1 MCLKMTS
8 KALFIGF
15 EDCRYSNN
23 AVDLLV
29 SKGFETTFWK
39 ASKKR
44 GSKIPK
50 EIQDW
55 SGDYIFHYKS
65 YCILPEQF
73 ISKASIAAIN
83 FHPSHPKYPGSGG
96 INWAL
101 YNEDAETGVTVHYM
115 NKNVDNGPII
125 NVYRVIIED
134 EDNVE
139 SLLEK
144 VHRCQFDSFSNIIHM
159 ITVQGPDELSRISS
173 ENTDEWGKK
182 TGRIRD
188 IDKLENIDIGISKE
202 ELDKIIKSTY
212 YNGYGPKI
220 RIHGY
225 TFKYSGE

>member
-1 MCLKMTS
+1 MNK
-8 KALFIGF
+8 KVLFIGF

-39 ASKKR
+39 ASRKR
-44 GSKIPK
+44 GSKIPEK
-50 EIQDW
+50 IQEW

-65 YCILPEQF
+65 YCILPQEF
-73 ISKASIAAIN
+73 LNKAKVAAIN

-115 NKNVDNGPII
+115 NDKVDNGPII
-125 NVYRVIIED
+125 NVYRVPIED
-134 EDNVE
+134 KDDVG

-144 VHRCQFDSFSNIIHM
+144 VYRCQFDSFANVIH
-159 ITVQGPDELSRISS
+159 ILSVQGYKELSRISS
-173 ENTDEWGKK
+173 ENTDEWGET

-188 IDKLENIDIGISKE
+188 IDKLENIDINISKE

-220 RIHGY
+220 EVHGY
-225 TFKYSGE
+225 RFQYLGE

>member
-1 MCLKMTS
+1 MNK
-8 KALFIGF
+8 KVLFIGF

-44 GSKIPK
+44 GSKIPEK
-50 EIQDW
+50 IQEW

-65 YCILPEQF
+65 YCILPQEF
-73 ISKASIAAIN
+73 LNKASVAAIN

-101 YNEDAETGVTVHYM
+101 YNEDTETGVTVHYM
-115 NKNVDNGPII
+115 NDKVDNGPII
-125 NVYRVIIED
+125 NVYRVPIED
-134 EDNVE
+134 EDDVG

-144 VHRCQFDSFSNIIHM
+144 VHRCQFDSFVNITHILS
-159 ITVQGPDELSRISS
+159 VQGHKELSRISS
-173 ENTDEWGKK
+173 ENTDEWGGT

-188 IDKLENIDIGISKE
+188 IDKLENIDINISKE

-220 RIHGY
+220 KVHGY
-225 TFKYSGE
+225 KFQYLGE